1 MLRWSEEQLREHH
14 AKRQGRTE
22 AMAEAKAHQTDAP
35 RAKYRNKKTTIGDR
49 VFDSKLEAA
58 RFVSLKRLQ
67 ESKIIS
73 GLQCQ
78 VPFILEVN
86 GLLVCKYV
94 ADFVYLDVAGCRV
107 VEDAKGVRTRDYILK
122 KKLMKAVHG
131 IDVVEFRREPRKKKS
146 ASGANPV

>member
-14 AKRQGRTE
+14 AKRQDRAE
-22 AMAEAKAHQTDAP
+22 DLAEAKAHRADKP
-35 RAKYRNKKTTIGDR
+35 RAKYCNKKTEIDGKK
-49 VFDSKLEAA
+49 FDSKLEAG

-67 ESKIIS
+67 ESNLIS

-78 VPFILEVN
+78 VPFSLEVN
-86 GLLVCKYV
+86 GILVCKYV
-94 ADFVYLDVAGCRV
+94 ADFVYSDIDGRRV

-131 IDVVEFRREPRKKKS
+131 IDIVEFRRESRKSRTRK
-146 ASGANPV
+146 AVPV

>member
-14 AKRQGRTE
+14 AKRQGMAE
-22 AMAEAKAHQTDAP
+22 AMAEAKSHQADKP
-35 RAKYRNKKTTIGDR
+35 RAKYRNKKTTVGDR
-49 VFDSKLEAA
+49 VFDSKLEAG

-67 ESKIIS
+67 ESNLIS

-78 VPFILEVN
+78 VSFSIEVN

-94 ADFVYLDVAGCRV
+94 ADFVYLDIDGRRV

-131 IDVVEFRREPRKKKS
+131 IEIIEFRREPRKSRTRKAIS
-146 ASGANPV
+146 V